1 MNSLLIHCSPAP
13 LSSAAL
19 PILTHPNSRGD
30 SDNVGLGAIKN
41 RDVVTAPKSSQK
53 RENPGLDDLPPASLE
68 IAEDA
73 EKCLFAT
80 DENRWTRVG
89 WKLQVASDKLQVKGG
104 RLLLATC
111 NLKLET
117 SASHPCPSDF
127 HPWQMS
133 VFCFPWPCLRTV
145 RE

>member
-68 IAEDA
+68 IAENA
-73 EKCLFAT
+73 EKRGRIFAT
-80 DENRWTRVG
+80 DENQMHT
-89 WKLQVASDKLQVKGG
+89 DKK
-104 RLLLATC
+104 R
-111 NLKLET
+111 K
-117 SASHPCPSDF
+117 F
-127 HPWQMS
+127 
-133 VFCFPWPCLRTV
+133 
-145 RE
+145 